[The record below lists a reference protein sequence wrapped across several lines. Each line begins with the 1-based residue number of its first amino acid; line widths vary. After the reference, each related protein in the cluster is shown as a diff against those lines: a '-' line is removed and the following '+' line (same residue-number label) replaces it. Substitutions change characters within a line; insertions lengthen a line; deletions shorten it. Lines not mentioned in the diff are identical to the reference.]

1 MNHFVK
7 VNGHLVQLEQPEK
20 YRELDTEEDISGRV
34 TAILGGVVISL
45 ILVAVIILGLCF

>member
-34 TAILGGVVISL
+34 AAIVGGVIISCLL
-45 ILVAVIILGLCF
+45 IFVIILGFCF